1 MHYNEKN
8 AVFLIDYQKN
18 GGCVLDVL
26 MEVALACVV
35 SAGGIGAIIIA
46 VVKFSVASIEK
57 RYERK
62 YTEKFAIFQSDIDKK
77 KYISQVRFEAE
88 FEIYK
93 QLSRKYG
100 ELVLQIIVKASNIDK
115 YKLDDIQDEEIG
127 KVNYL
132 AYQAV
137 SELYSSAPFIQEDI
151 YNDFMNI
158 YEMSRKLLVQLS
170 EEQRSDEI
178 KNDVCEANEIYQRYN
193 NTIVKVR
200 DYTSKLE
207 GISLKM

>member
-1 MHYNEKN
+1 M
-8 AVFLIDYQKN
+8 
-18 GGCVLDVL
+18 
-26 MEVALACVV
+26 
-35 SAGGIGAIIIA
+35 
-46 VVKFSVASIEK
+46 
-57 RYERK
+57 
-62 YTEKFAIFQSDIDKK
+62 
-77 KYISQVRFEAE
+77 
-88 FEIYK
+88 
-93 QLSRKYG
+93 
-100 ELVLQIIVKASNIDK
+100 
-115 YKLDDIQDEEIG
+115 
-127 KVNYL
+127 

-207 GISLKM
+207 GISL

>member
-18 GGCVLDVL
+18 GGCELDVI

-207 GISLKM
+207 GISL

>member
-1 MHYNEKN
+1 ME
-8 AVFLIDYQKN
+8 VD
-18 GGCVLDVL
+18 VLDII

-35 SAGGIGAIIIA
+35 SAGGIGGIIVA
-46 VVKFSVASIEK
+46 VVKLSVASIEK
-57 RYERK
+57 RFERK

-77 KYISQVRFEAE
+77 KYISQVRFDAE

-115 YKLDDIQDEEIG
+115 NKLDDMQDEEIG
-127 KVNYL
+127 IVNYL

-137 SELYSSAPFIQEDI
+137 SEVYASAPFIQEDI

-158 YEMSRKLLVQLS
+158 YEMSRKLLVKWS
-170 EEQRSDEI
+170 EEQWSDIEET
-178 KNDVCEANEIYQRYN
+178 KNDVYRANEIYKKYN

-200 DYTSKLE
+200 EYTSKLE
-207 GISLKM
+207 GISL